1 MASLSSDTL
10 AARPVSSGP
19 MLYVSLLVELLRSR
33 PELLFWMATLAQ
45 ALLWTLVPTL
55 TYSAPPGNVPL
66 VLAAGHEWVA
76 GSRLGPPL
84 ANWLAEIA
92 FDLFGHRLF
101 GIYLLS
107 QVCVATSFWAVFALG
122 RAIVGAHH
130 AVMAV
135 LLMTG
140 IIAFSLPTPEFG
152 APVLAMPLTALS
164 LLHYWR
170 AVGEDR
176 RRYWLVLGLDLGLL
190 LLTTYAGLI
199 LLGLL
204 ALFTFSTAQ
213 GRASLANLE
222 PWLGGMVAVLI
233 VFPHLMWIDRT
244 GGASAEPLPDA
255 SSLLIAAGRLAGW
268 LQSVGWLV
276 AFHAGALVL
285 VVVAGGLKVDPRT
298 AAPVFERAPVPPFAK
313 QFVYT
318 FAIAPALV
326 GTLLTVLLG
335 KPAPIGGTGGLVML
349 SALGVIVAAG
359 NVIRLYRQSIL
370 GRAWLAV
377 LLVPPAAVIGASI
390 LLPWTLGIGFEVDR
404 PASAMGE
411 FFTDTFHRR
420 TAAPLRIVAGDAE
433 VAGLVAMASSDRPSL
448 FLPEKPELTPWVS
461 DADIR
466 QHGAI
471 VLWQVSDNTGAPP
484 AAIKSRFPDLVPEVP
499 RSFER
504 PVQGRLPL
512 YRIGWGMIRPQAA
525 GAAPAK

>member
-1 MASLSSDTL
+1 MAALSSDTL
-10 AARPVSSGP
+10 GARPVSSGP

-33 PELLFWMATLAQ
+33 PELLFWMVTLAQ
-45 ALLWTLVPTL
+45 AWLWILVPTL

-107 QVCVATSFWAVFALG
+107 QVCVVTSFWVVFVLG

-140 IIAFSLPTPEFG
+140 ILAFSLPTPEFG
-152 APVLAMPLTALS
+152 PPVLAMPLTALC

-176 RRYWLVLGLDLGLL
+176 RRYWLALGLDLGLL

-204 ALFTFSTAQ
+204 ALFTFATAR
-213 GRASLANLE
+213 GRASLTYLE

-244 GGASAEPLPDA
+244 GGASAPAAPDA
-255 SSLLIAAGRLAGW
+255 SSLLVAAGHLGGW
-268 LQSVGWLV
+268 LQLIGWLI

-285 VVVAGGLKVDPRT
+285 LAVAGGLKVDART
-298 AAPVFERAPVPPFAK
+298 AAPLFERAPVPPFAK
-313 QFVYT
+313 TFVYT

-326 GTLLTVLLG
+326 GTLLSVLLD
-335 KPAPIGGTGGLVML
+335 KPTPIGGTGALVIL

-359 NVIRLYRQSIL
+359 DVIRLHRQSIL
-370 GRAWLAV
+370 GRAWLA
-377 LLVPPAAVIGASI
+377 LLLLPPAAVIGASI
-390 LLPWTLGIGFEVDR
+390 LLPWALGIGFEVDR
-404 PASAMGE
+404 PAGAMGE

-420 TAAPLRIVAGDAE
+420 TATPLRVVAGDAE

-461 DADIR
+461 DADVR

-471 VLWQVSDNTGAPP
+471 VLWQISDNTGAPP
-484 AAIKSRFPDLVPEVP
+484 AAIKSRFPDLVAEVP

-512 YRIGWGMIRPQAA
+512 YRVGWAVIRPQAA
-525 GAAPAK
+525 GAAPSR

>member
-1 MASLSSDTL
+1 MAAFSTETL
-10 AARPVSSGP
+10 GARPVAPGP

-33 PELLFWMATLAQ
+33 PELLFWIVTLAQ
-45 ALLWTLVPTL
+45 ALLWVLVPTL

-66 VLAAGHEWVA
+66 ILAAGHEWVA

-92 FDLFGHRLF
+92 FDLFGHHLL

-107 QVCVATSFWAVFALG
+107 QACVVATFWAVFALG
-122 RAIVGAHH
+122 RPIVGAHH

-152 APVLAMPLTALS
+152 PTVLAMPLTAFT

-170 AVGEDR
+170 AVGEEKH
-176 RRYWLVLGLDLGLL
+176 RYWLVLGFDLGLL

-204 ALFTFSTAQ
+204 AVFTLSTAQ
-213 GRASLANLE
+213 GRASLVNLE
-222 PWLGGMVAVLI
+222 PWLGGMIAVLI

-244 GGASAEPLPDA
+244 GGTSAEPLLNA
-255 SSLLIAAGRLAGW
+255 SALLVAAGHLAGW
-268 LQSVGWLV
+268 LKLIGWLV

-285 VVVAGGLKVDPRT
+285 LAVAGGLRLDRRGM
-298 AAPVFERAPVPPFAK
+298 APVFERAPVPAFAK
-313 QFVYT
+313 KFIYT
-318 FAIAPALV
+318 FAVAPPLV
-326 GTLLTVLLG
+326 GSLLSVLLD
-335 KPAPIGGTGGLVML
+335 KATPIGGTGALVIL

-359 NVIRLYRQSIL
+359 DVILLYRQSIL
-370 GRAWLAV
+370 GRAWLA
-377 LLVPPAAVIGASI
+377 LLLLPPATVIGSAI
-390 LLPWTLGIGFEVDR
+390 LLPWTLGIGFDVDR
-404 PASAMGE
+404 PAGQMGE

-420 TAAPLRIVAGDAE
+420 TGASLRIVAGDAE
-433 VAGLVAMASSDRPSL
+433 TAALVAMASSDRPSL
-448 FLPEKPELTPWVS
+448 LLTERPDLTPWVT

-466 QHGAI
+466 EKGAI
-471 VLWQVSDNTGAPP
+471 VLWQVTDNTGAPP
-484 AAIKSRFPDLVPEVP
+484 AAIKARFPDLVIEVP

-504 PVQGRLPL
+504 LIQGRLPL
-512 YRIGWGMIRPQAA
+512 YRVGWAMIRPQQAA
-525 GAAPAK
+525 QLK